1 MPIRRLAFLIKG
13 TTSERFAVRD
23 ALRILTPAWGCLLAA
38 LALSLL
44 GVYAIDLAERADPAD
59 PISHAATKQLF
70 FIALGAGACLS
81 LAVIHYRFAAYI
93 ATPAMLLTIALLVFL
108 LLPFVPTSIVS
119 RRNGARA
126 WIDLGVFLVQP
137 AELAKIAVVLAVARF
152 LRYRSQH
159 RRLLGLVPPALITAV
174 PVALIILQPD
184 LGSAS
189 LFIPAL
195 FAMLLAAG
203 ARIRHLAL
211 IVAVALI
218 IGPATYPVL
227 RPHQQERIVAL
238 IRQIEGDRTTARD
251 INFQSFTAQD
261 IAAAG
266 GVTGSPDPRTRS
278 LVHYNRLPEA
288 HNDMIFAVITNRFG
302 LAGALATLAL
312 ILTWVLCALATS
324 AMTRDPFARL
334 ICVGL
339 AAFIATQALV
349 NIAMNIGLMPI
360 IGITLPFVSYGGS
373 SIIASWLMTSLVLAV
388 GTHRALPPY
397 RNSFEFDP

>member
-1 MPIRRLAFLIKG
+1 MPIRHLAFLVKG

-23 ALRILTPAWGCLLAA
+23 AVRLLTPAWGCLLVA

-59 PISHAATKQLF
+59 PLSRAAVKQLL
-70 FIALGAGACLS
+70 FIALGAGTCLT
-81 LAVIHYRFAAYI
+81 LAVVHYRFASYA
-93 ATPAMLLTIALLVFL
+93 AVPAMLLTLVMLVFL
-108 LLPFVPTSIVS
+108 LLPFVPAGIVS

-159 RRLLGLVPPALITAV
+159 RTLPGLVPPALITAV

-184 LGSAS
+184 LGTAG
-189 LFIPAL
+189 LFIPTL

-203 ARIRHLAL
+203 ARIRHLAI
-211 IVAVALI
+211 IVASALLVA
-218 IGPATYPVL
+218 PATYPLL
-227 RPHQQERIVAL
+227 RPHQQARIVAL
-238 IRQIEGDRTTARD
+238 IHQIEGDRTTARD

-261 IAAAG
+261 IAGAG
-266 GVTGSPDPRTRS
+266 GIVGSPEPRTRS

-302 LAGALATLAL
+302 LVGALTTLAL
-312 ILTWVLCALATS
+312 ILAWVLCALAT
-324 AMTRDPFARL
+324 AAATRDPFARL

-349 NIAMNIGLMPI
+349 NIAMNIGLLPI
-360 IGITLPFVSYGGS
+360 VGITLPFVSYGGS

-397 RNSFEFDP
+397 RNSFEFDQ